1 MIALAWHRD
10 RYRLPAAQA
19 FIALAQELCVEL
31 EQSVEPVA
39 AAVG

>member
-10 RYRLPAAQA
+10 RYRLPAAEA
-19 FIALAQELCVEL
+19 FVELAQELCVEL

-39 AAVG
+39 AVG